1 MVFPSEHITESTRHR
16 VADRVTREMREVA
29 RRRGW
34 SSAGPA
40 EPPVGGA
47 PYVLFCGALP
57 EDLARRQQPPTPT
70 PASTPESDR

>member
-1 MVFPSEHITESTRHR
+1 MVFPSEHITESTRPL

-34 SSAGPA
+34 ASAAPA
-40 EPPVGGA
+40 EPSAGGT

-57 EDLARRQQPPTPT
+57 DDLARRQQPPWLSPTPT
-70 PASTPESDR
+70 GE

>member
-34 SSAGPA
+34 VSAVPA
-40 EPPVGGA
+40 EPSAGGT
-47 PYVLFCGALP
+47 PGVLFCGALP
-57 EDLARRQQPPTPT
+57 EDLARRHQPPCLSPTPT
-70 PASTPESDR
+70 GE

>member
-34 SSAGPA
+34 VSVGPA
-40 EPPVGGA
+40 EPSAGGT
-47 PYVLFCGALP
+47 PSVLFCGALP
-57 EDLARRQQPPTPT
+57 EDLARRQQPPYLSPT
-70 PASTPESDR
+70 PTPESDR